1 MRLNKIAIPTLL
13 CLGWLVLPGCQKPPD
28 IGHYLGRPEDLA
40 RINRVVFVQ
49 LTGQDS
55 CPGIAEDMTVA
66 LSHAIGARRLFR
78 LDVVTRD
85 DPRCKTLSLDG
96 WAGFTIKQLRDM
108 RETFQCDAILLGTV
122 RDFRPHPRMQMG
134 LDLRLMDLRSGR
146 LVWGINHVWD
156 TTDKTVTK
164 RVKCFFDSRMRD
176 GYEPMNWQ
184 LAMISPKAFEKFVA
198 FEVVATLPDGP
209 EVKTNRKSRRWATL
223 EKNEKNFRNAFKSS
237 GL

>member
-1 MRLNKIAIPTLL
+1 YLSSPEH
-13 CLGWLVLPGCQKPPD
+13 LG
-28 IGHYLGRPEDLA
+28 

-49 LTGQDS
+49 LTGRDS

-78 LDVVTRD
+78 MDVVTRD

-108 RETFQCDAILLGTV
+108 RETFQCDAILLGAI

-134 LDLRLMDLRSGR
+134 LDLRLMDLRDGR
-146 LVWGINHVWD
+146 LVWGIDHVWD
-156 TTDKTVTK
+156 TTDKAITR
-164 RVKCFFDSRMRD
+164 RVKRFFNSRMRD

-184 LAMISPKAFEKFVA
+184 LAMISPKVFEKFVA
-198 FEVVATLPDGP
+198 FEVVETLPEGH
-209 EVKTNRKSRRWATL
+209 EMKTNRKPRQWATL
-223 EKNEKNFRNAFKSS
+223 EKNEKIKKNSRNAFKSS
-237 GL
+237 GRPTRMLVASDEKPWEL